1 MFTYYN
7 RAISD
12 PLFTFWLFTHTLL
25 LYKIDIFYGWL
36 EMTLLVIYYPYIPK
50 VNMLSTFTKRT
61 FVGPSLP

>member
-12 PLFTFWLFTHTLL
+12 PLFTFLLFTHTLL
-25 LYKIDIFYGWL
+25 YYIKYIFHGWL

-50 VNMLSTFTKRT
+50 VNMLNTFTKCP